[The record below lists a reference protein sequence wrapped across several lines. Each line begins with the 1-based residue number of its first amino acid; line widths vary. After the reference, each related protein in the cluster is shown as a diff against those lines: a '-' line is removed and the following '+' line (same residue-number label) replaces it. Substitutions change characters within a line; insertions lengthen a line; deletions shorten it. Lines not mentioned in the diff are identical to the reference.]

1 VIITHR
7 GHHGNQKE
15 NTLEAFEAAL
25 KAGADAIE
33 CDLRLTLD
41 KKVVVNH
48 DKHIKLNGSRIKIS
62 KTRLKDLKS
71 ISKDVIPSVIEE
83 SLSTMS
89 GEKDPSAR
97 RFAPSVGMTGELLT
111 IDGLFDYINQRR
123 VPFFLEIKNKSPILV
138 EEIAKRIREK
148 KLWSQVHIMGFSLF
162 IKNALLA
169 QTQHE
174 RLRVLPILNFPLY
187 SYIRKPKKSYG
198 VFVGWIDEWYGSGL
212 LFRKLIST
220 KRLTKL
226 KNFYE
231 DKGFKVMAGVI
242 NNKTGFEYFKKAGIE
257 DIVTDNIKE
266 AVKYFNKNSK
276 FESRNSKQIQMTKIQ
291 NSKHFNI

>member
-1 VIITHR
+1 MIITHR

-15 NTLEAFEAAL
+15 NTLEAFDAAL
-25 KAGADAIE
+25 KAGADAVE

-48 DKHIKLNGSRIKIS
+48 DNISRLS
-62 KTRLKDLKS
+62 LKDLGKILS
-71 ISKDVIPSVIEE
+71 ID
-83 SLSTMS
+83 
-89 GEKDPSAR
+89 
-97 RFAPSVGMTGELLT
+97 EL
-111 IDGLFDYINQRR
+111 FEYIKQKR
-123 VPFFLEIKNKSPILV
+123 VPFFLEVKNRSPVLV
-138 EEIAKRIREK
+138 EEIAKRIKDRK
-148 KLWSQVHIMGFSLF
+148 MWSLVHIMGFSLF
-162 IKNALLA
+162 IKNALRA
-169 QTQHE
+169 QAKHE
-174 RLRVLPILNFPLY
+174 KLRVLPIINFPLY

-226 KNFYE
+226 KDFYE

-242 NNKTGFEYFKKAGIE
+242 NNKKGFQYFQEAGIY

-266 AVKYFNKNSK
+266 AVKYFKYRHPELVSG
-276 FESRNSKQIQMTKIQ
+276 SREMLK
-291 NSKHFNI
+291 

>member
-1 VIITHR
+1 MIITHR

-25 KAGADAIE
+25 KAGADAVE

-41 KKVVVNH
+41 KKVIVNH

-62 KTRLKDLKS
+62 KTPLKDL
-71 ISKDVIPSVIEE
+71 IRLPNHEE
-83 SLSTMS
+83 KPLI
-89 GEKDPSAR
+89 
-97 RFAPSVGMTGELLT
+97 
-111 IDGLFDYINQRR
+111 IDDLFDYITQKR
-123 VPFFLEIKNKSPILV
+123 VPFFLEVKNRSPLLVDAIAQKIKD
-138 EEIAKRIREK
+138 K
-148 KLWSQVHIMGFSLF
+148 KLWEQVHIIGFSF
-162 IKNALLA
+162 VIKNALRA
-169 QTQHE
+169 QAKHE
-174 RLRVLPILNFPLY
+174 KLRVLPIVNFPLY
-187 SYIRKPKKSYG
+187 SYIKKPKKSYG

-226 KNFYE
+226 KDFYE

-242 NNKTGFEYFKKAGIE
+242 NNKTGFEYFKKAGIY

-266 AVKYFNKNSK
+266 AVNYFKEERRLNKK
-276 FESRNSKQIQMTKIQ
+276 
-291 NSKHFNI
+291 